1 MEVLKI
7 LKLQHF
13 RDQKPGQNKFED
25 EKRSGAEVHRCSTAG
40 TESPLLPFSQQR
52 HAKTTFFRPPFPSS
66 SPYTPLPVV
75 HARNNNWERIVSPA
89 RPREASTWKKRD
101 EAFHLSYLPL
111 PPFFISYYSLNPL
124 VVHSSHAL
132 LSFLLLLPPSPLSIA
147 SLSLSLSSFQPTYE
161 DRGMIVQRGEQV
173 EETGKRQ
180 VAADIFTMSATM
192 LKTNGGQWPRSL
204 VARGSAF
211 LSCRIFMGKDR

>member
-1 MEVLKI
+1 MTKNQAKI
-7 LKLQHF
+7 NSRTKKGVERKCIVVRQLERNL
-13 RDQKPGQNKFED
+13 
-25 EKRSGAEVHRCSTAG
+25 
-40 TESPLLPFSQQR
+40 
-52 HAKTTFFRPPFPSS
+52 PSS
-66 SPYTPLPVV
+66 LSRSSATRRRRSFVRHSHPPLPYTPLPVV

-89 RPREASTWKKRD
+89 RPREASTWKKRG

-192 LKTNGGQWPRSL
+192 LKTNGGQWRRSL